1 MGMIA
6 SPDSFA
12 GLVSE
17 NLKTNSR
24 IIADRFE
31 KRHDHVVRDIRRL
44 IETNPAWGAPNF
56 GETPYIEPTNGQTYQ
71 MYEMTRDGYSM
82 LVMGFTGKKAME
94 WKIQFLEAF
103 NAMEAKLRAASQP
116 VTLDLNDPSQLV
128 PLLANYAERTQVA
141 EARVLELAP
150 KAEALD
156 QIEAMSGSLSVRPA
170 AKVLGIPEHKLKTW
184 LQVNR
189 WAFRQSGKGPLQA
202 YTDKRKAGYLD
213 HKHGEYTKSDG
224 EKGISITLM
233 ITSKGLT
240 RLAKV
245 FSKGGP
251 A

>member
-1 MGMIA
+1 MGMIVN
-6 SPDSFA
+6 PDSFG

-17 NLKTNSR
+17 NLKTTSR
-24 IIADRFE
+24 VIAE
-31 KRHDHVVRDIRRL
+31 KFGKEHQVVLRAIRDL
-44 IETNPAWGAPNF
+44 IEKNEDWGVHNFAPFKNNDLT
-56 GETPYIEPTNGQTYQ
+56 GESTSH
-71 MYEMTRDGYSM
+71 YEMTRDGYSM

-94 WKIQFLEAF
+94 WKIKFLEAF
-103 NAMEAKLRAASQP
+103 NAMEERLKTTAVLSGPQLMAAALIEADSTMKAQ
-116 VTLDLNDPSQLV
+116 
-128 PLLANYAERTQVA
+128 ATQIEAMRGDVA
-141 EARVLELAP
+141 
-150 KAEALD
+150 ALD

-170 AKVLGIPEHKLKTW
+170 AKVLGIPEHRLKTW

-202 YTDKRKAGYLD
+202 YTEKKNVGYLD

-233 ITSKGLT
+233 ITPKGLI

-245 FSKGGP
+245 FSKGGT